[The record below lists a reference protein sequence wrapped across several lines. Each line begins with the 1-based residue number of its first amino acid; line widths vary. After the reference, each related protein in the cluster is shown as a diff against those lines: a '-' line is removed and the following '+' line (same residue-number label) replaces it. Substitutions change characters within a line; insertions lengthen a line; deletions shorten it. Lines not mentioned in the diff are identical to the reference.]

1 MLILQIAA
9 GVLIALTVYELV
21 KNSFKKAKGGLP
33 GFYSDLVTVGIVAA
47 GIGYLIWK
55 TW

>member
-9 GVLIALTVYELV
+9 GVLIALTVYELM
-21 KNSFKKAKGGLP
+21 KEAFN
-33 GFYSDLVTVGIVAA
+33 AA
-47 GIGYLIWK
+47 GTNGFNKVLAIMGAIAAVIAYLIWK